1 VAVQVCTPINNGGV
15 FQSLRPQTAHGNLQL
30 RRLYKG
36 KRKTC
41 WCFRKGW
48 WMKWKFMSSLESQLN
63 GVLLRQT
70 HGEVFSVTI
79 FPTWMLFV
87 TYYLPV
93 DSTSRAEL
101 LALDNLSLNACL
113 DSGAS
118 CFHSKHSS
126 GHRWKTKVDSAG
138 IFCWC
143 RHRRKDVLLRQAH
156 ARTHDE
162 GFFANNTHINLPY
175 GA

>member
-1 VAVQVCTPINNGGV
+1 
-15 FQSLRPQTAHGNLQL
+15 
-30 RRLYKG
+30 
-36 KRKTC
+36 
-41 WCFRKGW
+41 
-48 WMKWKFMSSLESQLN
+48 MKWKFMSSLESQLN

-126 GHRWKTKVDSAG
+126 GHR
-138 IFCWC
+138 
-143 RHRRKDVLLRQAH
+143 
-156 ARTHDE
+156 
-162 GFFANNTHINLPY
+162 
-175 GA
+175 